1 MIATR
6 VAKHLLG
13 ENMYFGHRALADL
26 LEHET
31 STGLMFMAAIGRRPT
46 DEEREV
52 LDVVA
57 VIMTSADGRIWPL
70 KLGRLVASYGGSL
83 AGWCASLLTMEG
95 PRLGPW
101 ILGYAAKDLVELR
114 AAIGVH
120 VDDED
125 VVAGEARAFFERKR
139 RVVGLGVPLR
149 VHDERYVALEGWVE
163 RTGRAGHA
171 FWRIQSAL
179 AAHARAAENLAPN
192 VGLGIA
198 AVLLDLGYTPLQI
211 SALVTFVNQNV
222 FAANAFEAA
231 QQCAEEMQRL
241 PDECVSYIGPA
252 PRNSP
257 RAAAACTARG
267 PSTLG
272 LDNPDSAAP

>member
-1 MIATR
+1 MISTR
-6 VAKHLLG
+6 VARHLLG

-26 LEHET
+26 LDHET

-46 DEEREV
+46 DVEREV
-52 LDVVA
+52 LDAVA

-70 KLGRLVASYGGSL
+70 KLGRLVASYGGTL

-95 PRLGPW
+95 PRIGPW
-101 ILGYAAKDLVELR
+101 ILGYSARELVELR
-114 AAIGVH
+114 AAIGTR
-120 VDDED
+120 VDDD
-125 VVAGEARAFFERKR
+125 EAVTAEAAAFFDRKR

-149 VHDERYVALEGWVE
+149 VHDERYLALQGWVQ

-171 FWRIQSAL
+171 FWRIQAAL
-179 AAHARAAENLAPN
+179 AAHARGACNLAPN

-231 QQCAEEMQRL
+231 QQCAEEMQHL
-241 PDECVSYIGPA
+241 PDECVSYVGPP
-252 PRNSP
+252 PRTSP
-257 RAAAACTARG
+257 RAAAAGDGSRQ
-267 PSTLG
+267 PG
-272 LDNPDSAAP
+272 LCR

>member
-1 MIATR
+1 
-6 VAKHLLG
+6 
-13 ENMYFGHRALADL
+13 
-26 LEHET
+26 
-31 STGLMFMAAIGRRPT
+31 MFMAAIGRRPT

-52 LDVVA
+52 LDAVA

-70 KLGRLVASYGGSL
+70 KLGRLVSSYGGTL

-114 AAIGVH
+114 DAVGVR
-120 VDDED
+120 VDDPE
-125 VVAGEARAFFERKR
+125 ALATEARAFFERKR

-163 RTGRAGHA
+163 RTGRAGHP
-171 FWRIQSAL
+171 FWRLQAAL

-222 FAANAFEAA
+222 FAANALEAA
-231 QQCAEEMQRL
+231 QQCSGEMQRL
-241 PDECVSYIGPA
+241 PDESVSYIGPP
-252 PRNSP
+252 PRSSP
-257 RAAAACTARG
+257 RAAAAGVGRTQ
-267 PSTLG
+267 PTLG
-272 LDNPDSAAP
+272 LDNPDSTAP

>member
-1 MIATR
+1 
-6 VAKHLLG
+6 
-13 ENMYFGHRALADL
+13 
-26 LEHET
+26 
-31 STGLMFMAAIGRRPT
+31 
-46 DEEREV
+46 
-52 LDVVA
+52 
-57 VIMTSADGRIWPL
+57 
-70 KLGRLVASYGGSL
+70 
-83 AGWCASLLTMEG
+83 MEG

-114 AAIGVH
+114 EAVGTQVE
-120 VDDED
+120 DEEA
-125 VVAGEARAFFERKR
+125 VATQARAFFERKR

-163 RTGRAGHA
+163 RTGRDGHP
-171 FWRIQSAL
+171 FWRIQAAL

-231 QQCAEEMQRL
+231 QQCAEEMRRL
-241 PDECVSYIGPA
+241 PDESVSYMGPA
-252 PRNSP
+252 PRRSP
-257 RAAAACTARG
+257 RAAAAFAAST
-267 PSTLG
+267 PSTLA